1 MRNGVWI
8 ADDAWVDL
16 IGTARSTAERP
27 HVTHL
32 APGRLDRAV
41 ADARKGDATAFRLLY
56 REFAPLLHRY
66 LTFLVGEQA
75 DDIAARAWQRAIADL
90 PGHRGNYQA
99 FAGRLAAIAR
109 ELADGRP
116 AWDPAPP
123 LSAEAPAAAGTAG
136 PVGRG
141 AAAGDETDA
150 ALRLISELPPDEAEA
165 VLLRSVVGLDARRT
179 AKVMG
184 LRQAK
189 VRAAVRR
196 GFIALAGRL

>member
-1 MRNGVWI
+1 VWI

-16 IGTARSTAERP
+16 RGTARSTAERP
-27 HVTHL
+27 RVTHL

-66 LTFLVGEQA
+66 LTFLVGDRA
-75 DDIAARAWQRAIADL
+75 DDIAARAWQRAMADL

-99 FAGRLAAIAR
+99 FAGWLAGIAR
-109 ELADGRP
+109 ELTGGGP
-116 AWDPAPP
+116 ARDSARP
-123 LSAEAPAAAGTAG
+123 LSAEAPAAEGTAA
-136 PVGRG
+136 G
-141 AAAGDETDA
+141 AAARDDTDQ
-150 ALRLISELPPDEAEA
+150 ALRLIMELEPAEAEA

-184 LRQAK
+184 LRQGK
-189 VRAAVRR
+189 VRAAARR
-196 GFIALAGRL
+196 GLAALASRL

>member
-1 MRNGVWI
+1 VSI

-41 ADARKGDATAFRLLY
+41 ADARTGDATAFRLLY

-66 LTFLVGEQA
+66 LMFLAGDQA
-75 DDIAARAWQRAIADL
+75 DDLAARAWQRAIADL

-99 FAGRLAAIAR
+99 FAGWLAGIAR
-109 ELADGRP
+109 ELTDGRP
-116 AWDPAPP
+116 ARIPAPP
-123 LSAEAPAAAGTAG
+123 LSAAALAAEGGAAGG
-136 PVGRG
+136 
-141 AAAGDETDA
+141 AAGDDTDA
-150 ALRLISELPPDEAEA
+150 ALRLIMELPPDEAEA
-165 VLLRSVVGLDARRT
+165 VLLRSVVGLDVRRT

-184 LRQAK
+184 LRQGK
-189 VRAAVRR
+189 VRAAARR
-196 GFIALAGRL
+196 GLIALAGRL